1 MTWHL
6 IYVTMRHI
14 TFLIMVIDWG
24 HGLLWKELWNQSWW
38 WIFERKQWTVREI
51 QSDIHSHRWTCHFIK
66 PHINHLF
73 SLAVTFTFITKAD
86 LQTRQWSVL
95 MNYTVLHWLFMQ
107 KQIVLRRL
115 HIKPTQRRP
124 KRPKKSTYVFKC
136 TWINGMTFSSSL
148 FLVQIYCYKKIK

>member
-1 MTWHL
+1 M
-6 IYVTMRHI
+6 
-14 TFLIMVIDWG
+14 
-24 HGLLWKELWNQSWW
+24 
-38 WIFERKQWTVREI
+38 
-51 QSDIHSHRWTCHFIK
+51 
-66 PHINHLF
+66 
-73 SLAVTFTFITKAD
+73 TFTFITKAD

-136 TWINGMTFSSSL
+136 TWINGMTFSFSF
-148 FLVQIYCYKKIK
+148 FLVQIYCYKKKKKKKKTWKKNLKIKLENHLSVKLSCVIARKYMFKLKSQILEKKRMLSKLVENNYVLFLKNVRHIFIKYMLIMSAL